1 MSEQIVEE
9 KNRDVEVKTSKPQ
22 KEPRKKEPKED
33 FFKRK
38 GALRLEYD
46 HASRFYPIYSTKKY
60 QSNFVIGVLLHE
72 DVDAEVLERA
82 VNDCAVRYP
91 AFKVKQKRGYSW
103 HYLVENDAPIKVFP
117 LEKAVP
123 CPINTKETNGYLFKL
138 TCGEKRIEMIIFH
151 GLCDGNGA
159 VEFLK
164 TILLA
169 YKRLQG
175 VSVVNTEGILDHED
189 DFDALELEDS
199 FVSHYEPIKLGEID
213 LKKLLGGTPH
223 RIKGEIIKSG
233 FETDRLV
240 LESAEIARRAK
251 DMGVSFTAYITGVI
265 AYALDKSEKSQK
277 NNNYVIMVPVNLRNL
292 FESISLRNFVTFIR
306 VILKPHSFET
316 IEEYA
321 VEASKQIAEEA
332 SKDKMARFI
341 STSVKAQKSFL
352 MKITPL
358 FLKQFF
364 LKLGRLFTA
373 SRQTIIFSNLGRIK
387 VPSEFG
393 VEYFYFN
400 MNASKSNT
408 QNLGAVTT
416 DSRAVFTLTRAVEEK
431 DFSNQLFNLIEKEEE
446 LEEEIEREEAL
457 QNANKTKTKR

>member
-9 KNRDVEVKTSKPQ
+9 KIKDVEVKTSKPQ
-22 KEPRKKEPKED
+22 KEPRKKEPKEN
-33 FFKRK
+33 FFKKK
-38 GALRLEYD
+38 GAIRLEYD
-46 HASRFYPIYSTKKY
+46 HASRFYPIYSSKKY
-60 QSNFVIGVLLHE
+60 QSNFVIGVRLHE
-72 DVDAEVLERA
+72 EVNAEVLEKA
-82 VNDCAVRYP
+82 VNDCVVRFP
-91 AFKVKQKRGYSW
+91 AFKVKQKRGYAW
-103 HYLVENDAPIKVFP
+103 HYLVENDAQIKVFP

-123 CPINTKETNGYLFKL
+123 CPIDTKETNGYLFKL
-138 TCGEKRIEMIIFH
+138 TCGENRIELIIFH

-159 VEFLK
+159 IEFLK

-175 VSVVNTEGILDHED
+175 VSVVSAEGILDHED
-189 DFDALELEDS
+189 DFDAMELEDS

-213 LKKLLGGTPH
+213 FKKLLGGTPH
-223 RIKGEIIKSG
+223 RIKGELIKGG

-251 DMGVSFTAYITGVI
+251 DIGVSFTAYITGVI
-265 AYALDKSEKSQK
+265 AYALDKSEKAQK

-306 VILKPHSFET
+306 VIVKPHSFET

-332 SKDKMARFI
+332 SKEKMARFI

-352 MKITPL
+352 MRITPL

-364 LKLGRLFTA
+364 LKLARLFTS

-387 VPSEFG
+387 VPDEFG
-393 VEYFYFN
+393 VDYFYFN
-400 MNASKSNT
+400 LNASKSNT
-408 QNLGAVTT
+408 QNLSSVTT
-416 DSRAVFTLTRAVEEK
+416 DSKAVFTLTRAIKEK
-431 DFSNQLFNLIEKEEE
+431 DFSNCLFSLIEKEDK
-446 LEEEIEREEAL
+446 
-457 QNANKTKTKR
+457 Q